1 MLHPN
6 FTTNYDHYQGCP
18 LAPIEL
24 IQYGD
29 FQCEYCAE
37 AYPVL
42 KWLQDSWGKVNTAV
56 SNTIFFHR
64 SKK

>member
-29 FQCEYCAE
+29 FQCEYCAA
-37 AYPVL
+37 AYPMI
-42 KWLQDSWGKVNTAV
+42 KWLQN
-56 SNTIFFHR
+56 FFGDRLKPELPITDLLH
-64 SKK
+64 